1 MKCQAL
7 VNRYLKLDNLC
18 HSSKTFVGYGS
29 IAKCYSLQNILGY
42 NRVSTVT
49 VNALGFL
56 KVCVRRG
63 KGGGVLIAYI
73 VQSFQKLFVP
83 LDPIPSP
90 YKESPAQMNSGR
102 AGNSLY
108 RFILV

>member
-1 MKCQAL
+1 MMKCQAL

-63 KGGGVLIAYI
+63 RGGGY
-73 VQSFQKLFVP
+73 
-83 LDPIPSP
+83 
-90 YKESPAQMNSGR
+90 
-102 AGNSLY
+102 
-108 RFILV
+108 